1 MKHSMSTFC
10 TPFRLQ
16 VFGCR
21 LLAYPLKTTMAIN
34 LLFYANCFLL
44 SCSSAKPAQIVNTEP
59 PVKLYET
66 LKDTDGSKMLKGIL
80 FKEQVT
86 QDTAFG
92 WYAQN
97 VKLTKPGVE
106 AIAAIAAKADKIS
119 LIIFGGTWCEDTH
132 QLLPKYL
139 SLLEAAKF
147 PDSRLTL
154 VAVDR
159 AKTTFGNLHRQFNIT
174 NVPTCIVMK
183 DGKEVGRITE
193 FGKTT
198 FVDKELGEM
207 VAAIN

>member
-1 MKHSMSTFC
+1 MNR
-10 TPFRLQ
+10 FRTIL
-16 VFGCR
+16 FASC
-21 LLAYPLKTTMAIN
+21 LLPIASC
-34 LLFYANCFLL
+34 LLF
-44 SCSSAKPAQIVNTEP
+44 SCSSTKISNIEKTEP
-59 PVKLYET
+59 SVKMFEV
-66 LKDTDGSKMLKGIL
+66 LKDRDGSKMLRGIL

-97 VKLTKPGVE
+97 VKLTKPNADAV
-106 AIAAIAAKADKIS
+106 AAIAAKADKIS
-119 LIIFGGTWCEDTH
+119 IIIFGGTWCEDTH

-139 SLLEAAKF
+139 SVLDAAKF
-147 PDSRLTL
+147 PDDRLTL

-159 AKTTFGNLHRQFNIT
+159 AKTTVGNLHNLFNIT

-183 DGKEVGRITE
+183 DGKELGRIVE

-207 VAAIN
+207 VAAIQ

>member
-1 MKHSMSTFC
+1 MKRSQFSVSSFQFPVYGFQFPVSC
-10 TPFRLQ
+10 LIIAA
-16 VFGCR
+16 C
-21 LLAYPLKTTMAIN
+21 LLL
-34 LLFYANCFLL
+34 YA
-44 SCSSAKPAQIVNTEP
+44 CSSTKISNSIKAEP
-59 PVKLYET
+59 SLKLYEV
-66 LKDTDGSKMLKGIL
+66 LQDRDGSKMLKGVV

-97 VKLTKPGVE
+97 AKLTKPNADAVT
-106 AIAAIAAKADKIS
+106 AIAAKADRIS
-119 LIIFGGTWCEDTH
+119 IIIFGGTWCEDTH

-147 PDSRLTL
+147 PDDRLTL

-159 AKTTFGNLHRQFNIT
+159 AKTTVGNLHKLFNIT

-183 DGKEVGRITE
+183 DGKEVGRIIE

-207 VAAIN
+207 VASIL